1 VRGVQK
7 TREGV
12 WLMEIF
18 GIPVVFTLRDILSLG
33 GFAIIVFL
41 MAIAL
46 VVLIPLE
53 FLRKYMEWRNKN
65 FWND

>member
-1 VRGVQK
+1 
-7 TREGV
+7 
-12 WLMEIF
+12 MEIF
-18 GIPVVFTLRDILSLG
+18 GIPVVFTLGDILSLG
-33 GFAIIVFL
+33 GFAIVVFL